1 MFFLSQDIVLALAK
15 LLLLGLPLVRLV
27 FNQHFF
33 KVVALLL
40 ALLSLELAFGLHF
53 FLETFNKL
61 DFSAECIFLI
71 SSSLAL
77 LFLKLAVAAFLLL
90 LSFDAGEI
98 LFLELTHSKQLDV
111 LLLQLSVDVVLFFV
125 GTGTISLLSHLLV
138 ELLAHQPTT
147 LLLPQHRLLLLFV
160 VQQLIEFLYCCP
172 FVFFSNFTIDLS

>member
-1 MFFLSQDIVLALAK
+1 MTPERSTAAEHAQK
-15 LLLLGLPLVRLV
+15 LLR
-27 FNQHFF
+27 QI
-33 KVVALLL
+33 
-40 ALLSLELAFGLHF
+40 SLELAFGLHF

-138 ELLAHQPTT
+138 ELLAH
-147 LLLPQHRLLLLFV
+147 
-160 VQQLIEFLYCCP
+160 
-172 FVFFSNFTIDLS
+172 